1 MASFADIS
9 IRFKANLKQFSSQ
22 MQNAER
28 RMKKVGKRFESV
40 GGNLS
45 RNFTAPVVAGLA
57 LVTKGTEELR
67 SNLGRLDTNAEI
79 AKASLKGVREEL
91 VRVNGVT
98 GEVDSSVEGISNLL
112 ASGFKGEQLSQAL
125 NNIQGAAIKFSDT
138 LKFEGVADGLQETLA
153 TGKAIGPF
161 AELLERSGISLDNFN
176 AGLQQAIANGTQ
188 QNFVLEKLA
197 NAGLADVNK
206 KFREN
211 NKDVTSARES
221 QLRFQLAMADLAK
234 TVQPIINK
242 VLEVVADLAEA
253 FTNLSPAVKKTALV
267 IAGLSAAAGPIIAG
281 LGFLMT
287 TVIPGLITAF
297 GALSAPILAV
307 SAAIGGI
314 AFVVFNNF
322 DAIKKELVNLANY
335 FIDLY
340 NESLVVRI
348 GVESIINV
356 FKNLFE
362 IGKLVFEGLKTA
374 IKAFSSTFMNVFTTF
389 GKVFK
394 AVMTGNFGSIPDIL
408 ENSANKA
415 KDIFTETLTD
425 IARDLINFKSGIDKN
440 LQDSLNSIGK
450 RKDLIVPV
458 TAEVKEVKQS
468 SDNSNSQNG
477 SSGRAKISGLSSNLE
492 SRGKKDTSID
502 GQLANFGLGAFNDKA
517 AEMLKKAD
525 KIKEKARLVSRE
537 VSSAFS
543 KMTNGIVES
552 IGLANKGFEGFV
564 KNIISLGFELVN
576 QLITQ
581 AIQNIAIK
589 KAEAVANSVA
599 GATASAAATGPG
611 AIFTQPAF
619 ISTMVGGVLSA
630 FAAIPKFAEG
640 GIVSGETLGIMGEY
654 SGAKNNPE
662 VVAPLDKLK
671 GMLGESGGNQKVE
684 VVGKLSGQ
692 DILISSDRA
701 NKYRNRRS

>member
-45 RNFTAPVVAGLA
+45 RNFTTPVVAGLA

-161 AELLERSGISLDNFN
+161 AELLERSGISLNNFN
-176 AGLQQAIANGTQ
+176 AGLQKAIANGTE
-188 QNFVLEKLA
+188 QNFVLETLA
-197 NAGLADVNK
+197 NAGLSDVNK

-267 IAGLSAAAGPIIAG
+267 IAGLAAAAGPIIAG

-297 GALSAPILAV
+297 GAFSAPILAV
-307 SAAIGGI
+307 TAAIAGI
-314 AFVVFNNF
+314 GYVVFNNF
-322 DAIKKELVNLANY
+322 DAIKRELVNLANY

-348 GVESIINV
+348 GVESVINV

-362 IGKLVFEGLKTA
+362 IGF
-374 IKAFSSTFMNVFTTF
+374 
-389 GKVFK
+389 
-394 AVMTGNFGSIPDIL
+394 
-408 ENSANKA
+408 
-415 KDIFTETLTD
+415 
-425 IARDLINFKSGIDKN
+425 
-440 LQDSLNSIGK
+440 
-450 RKDLIVPV
+450 
-458 TAEVKEVKQS
+458 QS
-468 SDNSNSQNG
+468 
-477 SSGRAKISGLSSNLE
+477 
-492 SRGKKDTSID
+492 
-502 GQLANFGLGAFNDKA
+502 
-517 AEMLKKAD
+517 
-525 KIKEKARLVSRE
+525 
-537 VSSAFS
+537 
-543 KMTNGIVES
+543 
-552 IGLANKGFEGFV
+552 
-564 KNIISLGFELVN
+564 
-576 QLITQ
+576 
-581 AIQNIAIK
+581 
-589 KAEAVANSVA
+589 
-599 GATASAAATGPG
+599 
-611 AIFTQPAF
+611 
-619 ISTMVGGVLSA
+619 
-630 FAAIPKFAEG
+630 
-640 GIVSGETLGIMGEY
+640 
-654 SGAKNNPE
+654 
-662 VVAPLDKLK
+662 
-671 GMLGESGGNQKVE
+671 
-684 VVGKLSGQ
+684 
-692 DILISSDRA
+692 
-701 NKYRNRRS
+701 